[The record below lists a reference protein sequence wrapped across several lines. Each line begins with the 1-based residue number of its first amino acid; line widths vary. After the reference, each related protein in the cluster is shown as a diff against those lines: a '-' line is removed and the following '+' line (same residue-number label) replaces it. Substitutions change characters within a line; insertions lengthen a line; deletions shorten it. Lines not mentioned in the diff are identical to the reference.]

1 MPGEPSSKNVLE
13 GHQEGDAF
21 APHKKSASEE
31 LAEFQLL
38 KEKMMIRTNKGGL
51 LDESVVQI
59 LGAMSE
65 VELLTLKIAQQLSTG
80 AEYSQST
87 AQYQE
92 LVRFTG
98 ENSYIG
104 IAKKL
109 ASEIYAIKRGQYLF
123 SKFDKGVDI
132 DGLARARRNEGGTAL
147 GDFLKPIV
155 SLLGPSGGASSSA
168 SSGT

>member
-38 KEKMMIRTNKGGL
+38 KEKMLIRSNKELPTGL
-51 LDESVVQI
+51 RDV

-65 VELLTLKIAQQLSTG
+65 VELLTLDIAQKLSSS

-87 AQYQE
+87 AEYQE

-98 ENSYIG
+98 ETSYIG

-109 ASEIYAIKRGQYLF
+109 AGEIYAIKRGQYLF
-123 SKFDKGVDI
+123 SKFDKNAGI
-132 DGLARARRNEGGTAL
+132 DNLKAQRSKPTGPFAAFFKDL
-147 GDFLKPIV
+147 GDAI
-155 SLLGPSGGASSSA
+155 GGIGGSGES
-168 SSGT
+168 T